1 MNPNVSG
8 LRYKAGLLCLYCIG
22 WFGCSDA
29 DTSQGSASS
38 EVIRPML
45 EFRVDTPEQ
54 RLTTATVSRKTKTS
68 TSYKKYVDSVRAAK
82 DRWAQWVRAHPF
94 SNRNADFIKGVDS
107 IPKRDR
113 PDLAAEYYFLR
124 TVDPALGIVPRER
137 LFAADEQGLVQ
148 SFES

>member
-29 DTSQGSASS
+29 DTSQGSTSS
-38 EVIRPML
+38 EVIRPNT
-45 EFRVDTPEQ
+45 EFRDTPTEQ

-82 DRWAQWVRAHPF
+82 DRWAQ
-94 SNRNADFIKGVDS
+94 
-107 IPKRDR
+107 
-113 PDLAAEYYFLR
+113 
-124 TVDPALGIVPRER
+124 
-137 LFAADEQGLVQ
+137 
-148 SFES
+148 